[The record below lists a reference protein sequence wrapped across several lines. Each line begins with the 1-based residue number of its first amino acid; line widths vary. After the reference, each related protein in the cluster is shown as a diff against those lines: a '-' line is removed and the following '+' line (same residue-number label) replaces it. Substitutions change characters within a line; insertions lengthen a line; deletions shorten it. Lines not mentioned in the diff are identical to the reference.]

1 MALGS
6 ENRDDGAVF
15 TVELTYSIVVSVA
28 LTLVTVIFKDHLTPF
43 YSFVFVI
50 GTAAVFFLANTFGSA
65 YGIQHGAALL
75 ALMFWV
81 NLVKEDGVSVFAF
94 QAPFLALF
102 FIMLATIP
110 NSRPNILAAAIRNLK
125 KEVKAHEKKVEEL
138 NAVMKKEHKEQVA
151 EKSSQSR
158 QLAAK
163 YSSRNTVLISFARGL
178 LQAGSVREILNLLFY
193 SLSKCFG
200 AQQCAMFIRSQEANE
215 LIISRIIHADH
226 QRLENSRCSLDLPYF
241 QQVMNKKELVGFPG
255 PTLVTEDV
263 EAEVI
268 FPVLLDGEIHAI
280 FTLSHVKDGSITDED
295 RRFIETLSALTS
307 NAADQ
312 LQVVMST

>member
-1 MALGS
+1 MALG
-6 ENRDDGAVF
+6 EERNRGAVF
-15 TVELTYSIVVSVA
+15 TMEFTYSLLVA
-28 LTLVTVIFKDHLTPF
+28 ILLTLVTVVFKDHLTPF

-65 YGIQHGAALL
+65 CGIQHGAALL

-81 NLVKEDGVSVFAF
+81 NLVKEDGISVFAF

-102 FIMLATIP
+102 FVLLATIP
-110 NSRPNILAAAIRNLK
+110 NLRPNILAESIRTLK
-125 KEVKAHEKKVEEL
+125 SEVKKHEGKVDEL

-193 SLSKCFG
+193 SLSKVF
-200 AQQCAMFIRSQEANE
+200 ASQQCAMFIIARDSNE
-215 LIISRIIHADH
+215 LIISRIIHPEH
-226 QRLENSRCSLDLPYF
+226 QRLENSRCSMDLPYF
-241 QQVMNKKELVGFPG
+241 QQVMNKKKLVGFPG
-255 PTLVTEDV
+255 PTLITEDI

-268 FPVLLDGEIHAI
+268 FPVLLEGEIHAI
-280 FTLSHVKDGSITDED
+280 FTLSHVKDGSVTDED
-295 RRFIETLSALTS
+295 RRFIETLAALTS

-312 LQVVMST
+312 LQVVMSL